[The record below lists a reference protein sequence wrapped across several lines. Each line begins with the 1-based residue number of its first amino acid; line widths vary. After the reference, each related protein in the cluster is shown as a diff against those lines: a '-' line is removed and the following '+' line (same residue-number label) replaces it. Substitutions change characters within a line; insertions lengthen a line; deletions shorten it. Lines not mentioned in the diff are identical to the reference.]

1 MKSRVARSVG
11 KVAEIPL
18 QLKRDKESLSKLQN
32 QLAKAKKSIEENS
45 ERKIQELSMQQSNA
59 VRDLENQIRLQMK
72 EVNMLQKSLLS
83 TMTDGKGLACSKLFN
98 V

>member
-1 MKSRVARSVG
+1 MESRVARSVG

-18 QLKRDKESLSKLQN
+18 QLKRAKESLSKLQN
-32 QLAKAKKSIEENS
+32 QLAKAKKSIEENG

-72 EVNMLQKSLLS
+72 EVNML
-83 TMTDGKGLACSKLFN
+83 
-98 V
+98 